1 MAVAI
6 TEQATDIDPQRFF
19 WYGFWAFL
27 MVLSAL
33 PLFGVVRLPL
43 LFGYV
48 PTLVVHELAAFAFFG
63 HTFFSNIW
71 SLGIRSSQPQ
81 ATGIWAR
88 QLMRR
93 LCLGVTAPTS
103 VIVPL
108 AGLMLIEQWGGLLN
122 APWAWDAYFAFWLMA
137 GFSIIPDCIRYG
149 RNRNAGQPMHGM
161 LNGGIRLVLALLVVL
176 YIVIWCMVARQ
187 SLFAAPLQSAL
198 GIGP

>member
-6 TEQATDIDPQRFF
+6 AGQATDSDPQRFF
-19 WYGFWAFL
+19 WYGVWTLL
-27 MVLSAL
+27 MVLSSL
-33 PLFGVVRLPL
+33 PLLGVVRLPL

-122 APWAWDAYFAFWLMA
+122 AHWAWDAYFAFWLMA

-161 LNGGIRLVLALLVVL
+161 LNGGIRGVLALVVVL